1 MEAGGARTTALAR
14 RVPSSGIGLFAVVLV
29 GYLAGSWIAF
39 WLADRTDLSAVFFPP
54 AGVTVG
60 ALLTTRRQRWPY
72 VLAAA
77 VLGELTMDLRS
88 GLGLAESI
96 GFVAA
101 NGLEPLA
108 GATLVR
114 WAVRERL
121 DLSVVRHLVGYVG
134 GAAVGGPVL
143 GAVLGSAAA
152 VGFGDNSYLSTVW
165 QWWLGDALG
174 VLLVATVIVAWH
186 IPARRRRH
194 DGRWVWSASLAVVTA
209 GATVG
214 ILSRT
219 DMPLLFLALTGI
231 VVSGALFGVRAAAAT
246 ALVAAVA
253 AGLWLPFETG
263 TLFGAL
269 DPGTALVIVKLKFL
283 VFETSGLLVGAELA
297 ERERLTVAAV
307 EMQEEAVLQRATVER
322 LQRLLLPPEYQ
333 TGRDFEAAG
342 LYIAATSE
350 LGVGG
355 DWYESTDLPD
365 GRVFVAV
372 GDIVGHGAV
381 AAASMGRL
389 RMLANLCAVE
399 AADAADLLRRLES
412 RAGWMVDVFA
422 STAWFGLFDPS
433 TRLLS
438 FASAGHPPA
447 YVVVGSDV
455 GLGLM
460 GEALGGGAALGQV
473 GTGRVVRRLVCSPNV
488 PLLVR
493 PEGPK
498 LAAEALLPAGATL
511 VMYTDG
517 LIERRGETLDD
528 GMARLELAL
537 SGLGEGPVRPER
549 VWAAVRDRVAS
560 PSDDDTIVLT
570 VTFP

>member
-1 MEAGGARTTALAR
+1 MEAGGARTTAWAR
-14 RVPSSGIGLFAVVLV
+14 RVLSSGIGLFAVVLV

-54 AGVTVG
+54 AGITVG
-60 ALLTTRRQRWPY
+60 ALLATRRQQWPY

-108 GATLVR
+108 GAALVR

-121 DLSVVRHLVGYVG
+121 DLSVVRHLVAYVG
-134 GAAVGGPVL
+134 GAAAGGPAL
-143 GAVLGSAAA
+143 GAALGSAAA
-152 VGFGDNSYLSTVW
+152 VGFGDNSYLSTAW
-165 QWWLGDALG
+165 QWWLGDSLG
-174 VLLVATVIVAWH
+174 VLLVATIIVAWR
-186 IPARRRRH
+186 IPGQRRH
-194 DGRWVWSASLAVVTA
+194 DGRWVWSVLLAVVTA
-209 GATVG
+209 GATAG
-214 ILSRT
+214 ILSQS

-231 VVSGALFGVRAAAAT
+231 VVSGALFGVRVAAAT
-246 ALVAAVA
+246 ALVASVA
-253 AGLWLPFETG
+253 AGLWLPFEKG
-263 TLFGAL
+263 ALFGGL

-297 ERERLTVAAV
+297 ERERLTVAAA

-322 LQRLLLPPEYQ
+322 LQRLLLPPEQQ

-389 RMLANLCAVE
+389 RMLANLCAVD

-422 STAWFGLFDPS
+422 STAWFGLFDPA

-460 GEALGGGAALGQV
+460 GEALGGGAALGPA
-473 GTGRVVRRLVCSPNV
+473 GPGRVVRRLVCSPNV

-528 GMARLELAL
+528 GMARLESAL
-537 SGLGEGPVRPER
+537 SDLGDGPVRPER
-549 VWAAVRDRVAS
+549 VWSAVRERVAS

>member
-1 MEAGGARTTALAR
+1 MDAGPVGTTAVAR
-14 RVPSSGIGLFAVVLV
+14 RLLANGLGLFALVLV

-39 WLADRTDLSAVFFPP
+39 WLADRTGLSAVFFPP
-54 AGVTVG
+54 AGLTLG
-60 ALLTTRRQRWPY
+60 TLLTVRRQRWPV

-77 VLGELTMDLRS
+77 VVGELTMDLRS

-101 NGLEPLA
+101 NGLEPLV
-108 GATLVR
+108 GAALVR
-114 WAVRERL
+114 WAVPEPL

-134 GAAVGGPVL
+134 GAVVGGPAV
-143 GAVLGSAAA
+143 GAVLGAAAA

-174 VLLVATVIVAWH
+174 VLLVATIIVAWR
-186 IPARRRRH
+186 IPAQRRRH
-194 DGRWVWSASLAVVTA
+194 DGRWAWSVGLALATA

-214 ILSRT
+214 ILSQT
-219 DMPLLFLALTGI
+219 DMPLLFLALSGI
-231 VVSGALFGVRAAAAT
+231 VVSGALFGVRTAAAT
-246 ALVAAVA
+246 AMAAALA
-253 AGLWLPFETG
+253 AGLWLPFENG
-263 TLFGAL
+263 ALFGGL

-297 ERERLTVAAV
+297 ERERLTAVAG
-307 EMQEEAVLQRATVER
+307 EMQEEAVLQRSTVER
-322 LQRLLLPPEYQ
+322 LQRLLLPPEFQ
-333 TGRDFEAAG
+333 AGTAFEAAG

-355 DWYESTDLPD
+355 DWYESTELPD
-365 GRVFVAV
+365 GRIFVAV

-389 RMLANLCAVE
+389 RMLANLCATE
-399 AADAADLLRRLES
+399 ATDAADLLQRLEQ

-422 STAWFGLFDPS
+422 STAWFGLFDPA
-433 TRLLS
+433 TRRLS

-447 YVVVGSDV
+447 Y
-455 GLGLM
+455 
-460 GEALGGGAALGQV
+460 
-473 GTGRVVRRLVCSPNV
+473 LVCPGSAPASQLVCAPNL

-493 PEGPK
+493 PDGPK
-498 LAAEALLPAGATL
+498 VAAEALLPAGSTL

-517 LIERRGETLDD
+517 LIERRGETLDA
-528 GMARLELAL
+528 GIARLEAAL
-537 SGLGEGPVRPER
+537 SGLGDGPLRPDEL
-549 VWAAVRDRVAS
+549 WAAVADRVPVA
-560 PSDDDTIVLT
+560 SDDDTIVLT

>member
-1 MEAGGARTTALAR
+1 MVAGGARTTALAQ
-14 RVPSSGIGLFAVVLV
+14 RVLSSGIGLFAVVLI

-39 WLADRTDLSAVFFPP
+39 WLADRTGLSAVFFPP
-54 AGVTVG
+54 AGLTAG

-77 VLGELTMDLRS
+77 VCGELTMDLRS

-101 NGLEPLA
+101 NGLEPLV
-108 GATLVR
+108 GASLVR
-114 WAVRERL
+114 WAVAEQL
-121 DLSVVRHLVGYVG
+121 DLSRVRHLVGYVG
-134 GAAVGGPVL
+134 GAVAGGPTV
-143 GAVLGSAAA
+143 GALLGSAAA
-152 VGFGDNSYLSTVW
+152 VGFGDNSYLRTVW

-174 VLLVATVIVAWH
+174 VLLVATVVVAWRT
-186 IPARRRRH
+186 PTRRRRH
-194 DGRWVWSASLAVVTA
+194 DGQWAWSALLAAATA
-209 GATVG
+209 GAAVG
-214 ILSRT
+214 VLSGT

-246 ALVAAVA
+246 ALAAAVG
-253 AGLWLPFETG
+253 AGLWLPFEKG
-263 TLFGAL
+263 ALFGGL

-283 VFETSGLLVGAELA
+283 VFESSGLLVGAELA
-297 ERERLTVAAV
+297 ERERLTAAAG
-307 EMQEEAVLQRATVER
+307 EMEQEAVLQRATVER
-322 LQRLLLPPEYQ
+322 LQRLLLPPENQ
-333 TGRDFEAAG
+333 TGKAFEAAG
-342 LYIAATSE
+342 LYIAATTE

-372 GDIVGHGAV
+372 GDIVGHGQ
-381 AAASMGRL
+381 AAASSMGRL
-389 RMLANLCAVE
+389 RMLASVCAVE
-399 AADAADLLRRLES
+399 AVDAADLLRRLELQ
-412 RAGWMVDVFA
+412 AGWMVDAFA
-422 STAWFGLFDPS
+422 STAWFGLFDPA

-447 YVVVGSDV
+447 YLVD
-455 GLGLM
+455 
-460 GEALGGGAALGQV
+460 AGQE
-473 GTGRVVRRLVCSPNV
+473 RVQRLECSPNL

-493 PEGPK
+493 PDSPK
-498 LAAEALLPAGATL
+498 LATEALVPAGATL

-528 GMARLELAL
+528 GMARLESALA
-537 SGLGEGPVRPER
+537 GLGDGPVRPDE
-549 VWAAVRDRVAS
+549 VWAAVQDRVAS

>member
-1 MEAGGARTTALAR
+1 MAR
-14 RVPSSGIGLFAVVLV
+14 RLLANGLGLFAVVLV

-39 WLADRTDLSAVFFPP
+39 WLADRTGLSAVFFPP
-54 AGVTVG
+54 AGITLG
-60 ALLTTRRQRWPY
+60 TLLTVRRQRWPL

-77 VLGELTMDLRS
+77 VVGELTMDLRS

-108 GATLVR
+108 GAALVR
-114 WAVRERL
+114 WAVPEPL
-121 DLSVVRHLVGYVG
+121 DLSVVRHLVAYVG
-134 GAAVGGPVL
+134 GAVVGGPAL
-143 GAVLGSAAA
+143 GAVLGAAAA

-174 VLLVATVIVAWH
+174 VLLVATIIVAWR
-186 IPARRRRH
+186 IPAQRRRH
-194 DGRWVWSASLAVVTA
+194 DGRWAWSAGLALATA
-209 GATVG
+209 GATAG
-214 ILSRT
+214 ILART
-219 DMPLLFLALTGI
+219 DMPLLFLALSGI
-231 VVSGALFGVRAAAAT
+231 VVSGALFGVRTAAT
-246 ALVAAVA
+246 TAMAAAVA
-253 AGLWLPFETG
+253 AGLWLPFEHG
-263 TLFGAL
+263 ALFGGL

-297 ERERLTVAAV
+297 ERERLTVVAG
-307 EMQEEAVLQRATVER
+307 EMQEEAELQRSTVER

-333 TGRDFEAAG
+333 AGTAFEAAG

-355 DWYESTDLPD
+355 DWYESTELPD

-372 GDIVGHGAV
+372 GDIVGHGPV

-389 RMLANLCAVE
+389 RMLANLCATE
-399 AADAADLLRRLES
+399 ATDAADLLQRLEM

-422 STAWFGLFDPS
+422 STAWFGLYDPA
-433 TRLLS
+433 TRRLS

-447 YVVVGSDV
+447 YVVVASEV
-455 GLGLM
+455 GIGPM
-460 GEALGGGAALGQV
+460 GEAVDAGAAPEDGP
-473 GTGRVVRRLVCSPNV
+473 GRVRRLVCSPNV

-493 PEGPK
+493 PDGPK
-498 LAAEALLPAGATL
+498 AAADVLLPAGATL
-511 VMYTDG
+511 VLYTDG

-528 GMARLELAL
+528 GMARLEVAL
-537 SGLGEGPVRPER
+537 SGLGDGGVRPDRVLAAMSGPV
-549 VWAAVRDRVAS
+549 AG

-570 VTFP
+570 VAFP

>member
-1 MEAGGARTTALAR
+1 MAR
-14 RVPSSGIGLFAVVLV
+14 RVLSTGVGLFAVVLV

-39 WLADRTDLSAVFFPP
+39 RLADRTGLSAAFFPP
-54 AGVTVG
+54 AGITVG

-77 VLGELTMDLRS
+77 VCGELTMDLRN

-101 NGLEPLA
+101 NGLEPLV
-108 GATLVR
+108 GAALVR
-114 WAVRERL
+114 WVVAERL
-121 DLSVVRHLVGYVG
+121 DLSRVRHLVGYIG
-134 GAAVGGPVL
+134 GAVAGGPTVGALL
-143 GAVLGSAAA
+143 GAAAA

-174 VLLVATVIVAWH
+174 VLLVATVVVAWRT
-186 IPARRRRH
+186 PAQRRRH
-194 DGRWVWSASLAVVTA
+194 DGRGAWPVLLAAVTA
-209 GATVG
+209 GAAVWV
-214 ILSRT
+214 LSGT

-246 ALVAAVA
+246 ALAAAVG
-253 AGLWLPFETG
+253 AGVWLPFEKG
-263 TLFGAL
+263 ALFSGL

-283 VFETSGLLVGAELA
+283 VFESSGLLVGAELA
-297 ERERLTVAAV
+297 ERERLTAAAG
-307 EMQEEAVLQRATVER
+307 EMEEEAVLQRATVER
-322 LQRLLLPPEYQ
+322 LQRLLLPPEQQ
-333 TGRDFEAAG
+333 TGKAFEAAG
-342 LYIAATSE
+342 LYIAATTE

-372 GDIVGHGAV
+372 GDIVGHGQA

-389 RMLANLCAVE
+389 RMLASVCAVE
-399 AADAADLLRRLES
+399 ATDAGDLLRRLE
-412 RAGWMVDVFA
+412 RQAGWMVDAFA
-422 STAWFGLFDPS
+422 STAWFGLFDPA

-438 FASAGHPPA
+438 YASAGHPPA
-447 YVVVGSDV
+447 YLVGA
-455 GLGLM
+455 GP
-460 GEALGGGAALGQV
+460 E
-473 GTGRVVRRLVCSPNV
+473 RVHRLVCAPNV

-493 PEGPK
+493 PDGPK
-498 LAAEALLPAGATL
+498 LATEALVPAGATL

-517 LIERRGETLDD
+517 LIERRGETLDA
-528 GMARLELAL
+528 GMARLESAL
-537 SGLGEGPVRPER
+537 SGLGDGPVRPER
-549 VWAAVRDRVAS
+549 VWAAVRDQVAN

>member
-1 MEAGGARTTALAR
+1 MEAGWAGTAAAGR
-14 RVPSSGIGLFAVVLV
+14 RVLSTGFGLFAVVLV

-39 WLADRTDLSAVFFPP
+39 WLADQTGLSAVFFPP
-54 AGVTVG
+54 AGITVG
-60 ALLTTRRQRWPY
+60 ALLTTRRRRWPL
-72 VLAAA
+72 VLAA
-77 VLGELTMDLRS
+77 VVSGELTMDLRN

-101 NGLEPLA
+101 NGLEPLV
-108 GATLVR
+108 GAALVR
-114 WAVRERL
+114 WAVAERL
-121 DLSVVRHLVGYVG
+121 DLSRVRHLVCYVG
-134 GAAVGGPVL
+134 GAAVGGPAL

-174 VLLVATVIVAWH
+174 VLLVATVVVAWRT
-186 IPARRRRH
+186 PAHRRRH
-194 DGRWVWSASLAVVTA
+194 DGRWAWPVLLAAGTA
-209 GATVG
+209 GATVWV
-214 ILSRT
+214 LSGT

-246 ALVAAVA
+246 ALAAA
-253 AGLWLPFETG
+253 LGAGVWLPFEEG
-263 TLFGAL
+263 ALFGGL
-269 DPGTALVIVKLKFL
+269 DPGTALVIVKLKFF
-283 VFETSGLLVGAELA
+283 VFESSGLLVGAELA
-297 ERERLTVAAV
+297 ERERLTAVAG
-307 EMQEEAVLQRATVER
+307 EMEQEAVVQQATVER
-322 LQRLLLPPEYQ
+322 LQRLLLPPEHQ
-333 TGRDFEAAG
+333 TGKAFEATG
-342 LYIAATSE
+342 LYIAATTE

-389 RMLANLCAVE
+389 RMLASMCAVE
-399 AADAADLLRRLES
+399 ARDAGELLRHVEE
-412 RAGWMVDVFA
+412 RAVWMVDAFA
-422 STAWFGLFDPS
+422 STAWFGLFDPV

-447 YVVVGSDV
+447 YLV
-455 GLGLM
+455 
-460 GEALGGGAALGQV
+460 EGGWEGV
-473 GTGRVVRRLVCSPNV
+473 HRLVCSPNV

-493 PEGPK
+493 PDGPK
-498 LAAEALLPAGATL
+498 LASEVLVPEGATL

-528 GMARLELAL
+528 GIARLEAAL
-537 SGLGEGPVRPER
+537 SGLGDGPVRPEG

-570 VTFP
+570 VTFL

>member
-1 MEAGGARTTALAR
+1 MDAGPVGTTVVAR
-14 RVPSSGIGLFAVVLV
+14 RLLANGLGLFAVVLV
-29 GYLAGSWIAF
+29 GYLVGSWIAF
-39 WLADRTDLSAVFFPP
+39 WLADRTGLSAVFFPP
-54 AGVTVG
+54 AGLTLG
-60 ALLTTRRQRWPY
+60 TLLTVRRQRWPL

-77 VLGELTMDLRS
+77 VVGELTMDLRS

-101 NGLEPLA
+101 NGLEPLV
-108 GATLVR
+108 GAALVR
-114 WAVRERL
+114 WAVPEPL

-134 GAAVGGPVL
+134 GAVVGGPAA
-143 GAVLGSAAA
+143 GAVLGAAAA

-174 VLLVATVIVAWH
+174 VLLVATIIIAWR
-186 IPARRRRH
+186 IPAQRRRH
-194 DGRWVWSASLAVVTA
+194 DGRWAWSVGLALATA

-214 ILSRT
+214 ILSQT
-219 DMPLLFLALTGI
+219 DMPLLFLALSGI
-231 VVSGALFGVRAAAAT
+231 VVSGALFGVRTAAAT
-246 ALVAAVA
+246 AMAAALA
-253 AGLWLPFETG
+253 AGLWLPFENG
-263 TLFGAL
+263 ALFGGL

-297 ERERLTVAAV
+297 ERERLTAVAG
-307 EMQEEAVLQRATVER
+307 EMQEEAVLQRSTVER
-322 LQRLLLPPEYQ
+322 LQRLLLPPEFQ
-333 TGRDFEAAG
+333 AGTAFEAAG

-355 DWYESTDLPD
+355 DWYESTELPD

-389 RMLANLCAVE
+389 RMLANLCATE
-399 AADAADLLRRLES
+399 ATDAADLLQRLEQ

-422 STAWFGLFDPS
+422 STAWFGLFDPA
-433 TRLLS
+433 TRRLS

-447 YVVVGSDV
+447 Y
-455 GLGLM
+455 
-460 GEALGGGAALGQV
+460 
-473 GTGRVVRRLVCSPNV
+473 LVCPGSAPASQLVCAPNL

-493 PEGPK
+493 PDGPK
-498 LAAEALLPAGATL
+498 VAAEALLPAGSTL

-517 LIERRGETLDD
+517 LIERRGETLDT
-528 GMARLELAL
+528 GIARLEAAL
-537 SGLGEGPVRPER
+537 SGLGDGPLRPDEL
-549 VWAAVRDRVAS
+549 WAAVADRVPVA
-560 PSDDDTIVLT
+560 SDDDTIVLT